1 MEYKSRSFRSSDR
14 AKKSETPNKYTIEFT
29 EVNDVQE
36 IRLGTI
42 ELPRTQYIVEDGYNN
57 LNFSEGF
64 KLGSN
69 GIQYT
74 DPNNTQETTM
84 VYVPNYLSA
93 IESVTDASEEEW
105 VVTTYLPWD
114 VRHYFQWK
122 KSRENLGDVVP
133 DLMLLGADTR
143 DPTNPVVVLTEA
155 NFTPINTTYPNR
167 RKCGIYNCTEFRIK
181 KEGVNIDA
189 VATLY
194 LHRAPWHVPELL
206 DFINYCIGSQVI
218 SMTEDGKFNITN
230 YSSETPIF
238 QFINEAD
245 ALFTDWADGSIMS
258 MPGINELPF
267 RIQGDRST
275 SDKVAPKM
283 MATLPVGDYRAGDV
297 ATLLPQFMSLGH
309 LNANAEFD
317 VMIGLQTYTI
327 TVEKG
332 TYSTPFLFNEAIR
345 LALQK
350 ALVALVDCEYTGIS
364 ATAIFND
371 TQYPLGRFRFFSSNE
386 QPFMLDFSRSTLEL
400 INALNVD
407 AIQYGPAVMI
417 DSKNNITWP
426 NFLGVAFSNYKYD
439 MSSTVPATQKYC
451 IKAFNP
457 SHVNFQAHVFK
468 PQNSC
473 MLFMTQFNK
482 VLPYQPNDVCF
493 LEISDLNNKTTTA
506 RVVGIG
512 YVFKLTISP
521 ADAANISMGD
531 LILQTMTNGRQVL
544 ALVQAVD
551 NATGIVTVYSLF
563 NIDNDQFEAGTI
575 QNAYTGDVYNVS
587 VCNNCKQLGM
597 IMQVGCHVN
606 VDQLINQTYQMR
618 TGFIDCPRFEMQFET
633 ESLAPRLGIPMV
645 TQYPITTGTSVSIPR
660 MSGSNFYLMTNQYN
674 LDPIP
679 YLLLIVKTDINNNP
693 KQMHFH
699 NNISDTPLAKL
710 IMQTPFTIT
719 RNQIME
725 VSYPFGKIEQL
736 QIEFQNPDGSP
747 VNFHGREHSMTLGF
761 VCGRRKQ

>member
-1 MEYKSRSFRSSDR
+1 MEYNSRSFRSSDR
-14 AKKSETPNKYTIEFT
+14 ANKLDPPNKYTIEFT

-42 ELPRTQYIVEDGYNN
+42 ELPRTQYIVEDGYNT

-74 DPNNTQETTM
+74 NPSTEETTM

-93 IESVTDASEEEW
+93 IESVTDASEHAWE
-105 VVTTYLPWD
+105 VTTYLPWD

-122 KSRENLGDVVP
+122 AARENLGEVVP
-133 DLMLLGADTR
+133 DLMLLGADTE
-143 DPTNPVVVLTEA
+143 DPDNPVVVLTEA
-155 NFTPINTTYPNR
+155 NFTPMNTN
-167 RKCGIYNCTEFRIK
+167 TEFQIK

-189 VATLY
+189 VASLY

-218 SMTEDGKFNITN
+218 SMSEDGLFSINN
-230 YSSETPIF
+230 YSSSSETPIF
-238 QFINEAD
+238 QFINQAD

-267 RIQGDRST
+267 AIRGDKST

-309 LNANAEFD
+309 LKENAEFD
-317 VMIGLQTYTI
+317 VMIGLQTFPI
-327 TVEKG
+327 IVVKG

-345 LALQK
+345 LALQQ
-350 ALVALVDCEYTGIS
+350 VTTLVDCEYTGIS

-371 TQYPLGRFRFFSSNE
+371 TQYPLGRFRFFSSN
-386 QPFMLDFSRSTLEL
+386 QKPFMLDFSRSTLEL

-417 DSKNNITWP
+417 DSKNDITWP
-426 NFLGVAFSNYKYD
+426 NFLGVAFSNYDYE

-457 SHVNFQAHVFK
+457 SHKDFQAHVYK

-473 MLFMTQFNK
+473 MLFMTKFNK

-493 LEISDLNNKTTTA
+493 LKIDNSNTTA
-506 RVVGIG
+506 RVLGIG
-512 YVFKLTISP
+512 YVFELTISP
-521 ADAANISMGD
+521 SNAASNISTGD

-563 NIDNDQFEAGTI
+563 NIDNDQFESGTI

-587 VCNNCKQLGM
+587 VCTNCKQLGM

-606 VDQLINQTYQMR
+606 FNNEINQTFQMR
-618 TGFIDCPRFEMQFET
+618 TGFIDSPRFEMQFET
-633 ESLAPRLGIPMV
+633 KSLAPRLGIPMV
-645 TQYPITTGTSVSIPR
+645 TEYPSTIGNSLSIPR

-679 YLLLIVKTDINNNP
+679 YLLLLVRTNNVVNR
-693 KQMHFH
+693 MHVH
-699 NNISDTPLAKL
+699 KNISDTPLAKL